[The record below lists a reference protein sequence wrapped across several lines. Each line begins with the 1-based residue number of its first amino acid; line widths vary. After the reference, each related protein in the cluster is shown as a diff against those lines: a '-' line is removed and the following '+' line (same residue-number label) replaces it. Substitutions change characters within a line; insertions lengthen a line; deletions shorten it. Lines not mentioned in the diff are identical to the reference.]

1 MVFIKDLKSCYQYL
15 QQLTVVSVVSITP
28 ILLRAEYNN
37 CVTRISMRTDGKG
50 KGKTETFVPDKFRKQ
65 KAFTLQQ
72 LPIGIFSVVSNGLIG
87 DCRGQFEELTMCQDG
102 NETI

>member
-1 MVFIKDLKSCYQYL
+1 MVFIKNLKSCYQYL

-50 KGKTETFVPDKFRKQ
+50 KGKTETFVPDKFRKRDSNSFLS
-65 KAFTLQQ
+65 AF
-72 LPIGIFSVVSNGLIG
+72 FSVVSNGLIG

>member
-1 MVFIKDLKSCYQYL
+1 MFMNRNYKLLRLNRKDLKRQSKVVFIKDLKSCYQYL

-50 KGKTETFVPDKFRKQ
+50 RKE
-65 KAFTLQQ
+65 
-72 LPIGIFSVVSNGLIG
+72 NGNL
-87 DCRGQFEELTMCQDG
+87 CS
-102 NETI
+102 